1 MKITKKEL
9 RDIVRSEI
17 NLVLRALD
25 RMFKTQN
32 NNRDILL
39 RIQKSVVDAK
49 EIPKDLRPGMG
60 PPIPPEA
67 EDWPDSIDSD
77 VDDRSDENVD

>member
-9 RDIVRSEI
+9 RNIVQSEI

-32 NNRDILL
+32 NNRNILL

-49 EIPKDLRPGMG
+49 EIPRDLPRKSLPV
-60 PPIPPEA
+60 PPET